1 MLITEPGGPQRSRLV
16 EAIAAAP
23 HLGQPA
29 WAFGQVEAWLEGLAG
44 SSAGPALTRLIRD
57 HPAVMKLLAGLSEGA
72 PFLWRL
78 AADDP
83 QRLRRLLE
91 CDPERHLD
99 DLLAENAAALA
110 AATSDAEVMG
120 LLRRLKQE
128 ATLLVALLDTG
139 GVWEVMRVTAA
150 LTALADHAVGTALRF
165 VLAAAAADG
174 TFRPREPIR
183 PENHSGYFVLAMGK
197 MGAFELNFSSD
208 IDLMVFYDAAAD
220 VLSPGIEP
228 TSHFVRLTR
237 RLVKLL
243 SERTPDGYVF
253 RVDLRLRPDPASTQI
268 TMSTL
273 AALNYY
279 ESVGQNWERAALIKA
294 RPCAGDIAAGEVFLR
309 DLQPFIWRKYLD
321 YAAIADVHAMKRRI
335 QAYRGHGEI
344 AVEGHNI
351 KLGRGGIRE
360 IEFFVQTQQLITGG
374 RHPELRTRQTLRTL
388 ARLAQGG
395 WISETAACDL
405 DAAYRFLRTVEHRLQ
420 MVADEQ
426 THHLPA
432 DPERLRQF
440 AQFLGYTD
448 RHAFA
453 EALLAHLR
461 RVQEHYGALFED
473 DGRTAQRL
481 GLLFPKDHDDAAT
494 LDKLTDLGYRQP
506 LAASATI
513 RGWLKGHYPSLR
525 GQFAR
530 NHLVELVPMLVD
542 QFAHT
547 DAPDRTLAAFDRFL
561 SGLRGGARLI
571 SLLLRN
577 PDLVALFALTLG
589 AAPRLS
595 DIVATY
601 PHAMD
606 GLIDPAFF
614 GALPDESTLT
624 AGLERTCGQTS
635 SYEDFLDCVRLF
647 GQEQLVVI
655 GARVLS
661 GTLSAEQAGEAYARL
676 ADTLIAAMHRAIE
689 RTFRAIHGELQGQ
702 ESAILAMGKLGGR
715 EMTAGS
721 DLDLILVYD
730 CAPEAESSNG
740 ERPLFASQY
749 FARLTQRLVSALG
762 APTNYG
768 SLYKVDLRLR
778 PSGRSGPVA
787 TQIERF
793 KAYQE
798 EEAWT
803 WEHMA
808 LTRARVVSG
817 SPEFARRV
825 EDVIKQVLCRER
837 DARLVA
843 GDILEMRRAIAA
855 EKGDQNPWDL
865 KYVSGGLVDLEF
877 AAQYLQLVHAA
888 AHPRILNSSTI
899 KALDTAARLGLLAP
913 EDADVVRPAA
923 RLYHNLTQV
932 LRLCLSGPFDP
943 KAAGAE
949 LSGLLARVADVP
961 DFATLD
967 ADLADIRKRVRAS
980 FLRILDLS
988 I

>member
-1 MLITEPGGPQRSRLV
+1 MLTTKLGSPQRSRLASMIV
-16 EAIAAAP
+16 AAP
-23 HLGQPA
+23 YVERPIQA
-29 WAFGQVEAWLEGLAG
+29 SDQVEAWRKGLGSPAG
-44 SSAGPALTRLIRD
+44 TILTELIGD
-57 HPAVMKLLAGLSEGA
+57 YPVVMDLMAGLCEGSV
-72 PFLWRL
+72 FLWRL
-78 AADDP
+78 ATGDP
-83 QRLRRLLE
+83 DRLVRVLN
-91 CDPERHLD
+91 CDPEPYLA
-99 DLLAENAAALA
+99 DLLSTNAAAIGA
-110 AATSDAEVMG
+110 AQSDAEVMA

-128 ATLLVALLDTG
+128 ATLLIALLDIG
-139 GVWEVMRVTAA
+139 GVWEVMRVTQA
-150 LTALADHAVGTALRF
+150 LTDLADHAVATALRF
-165 VLAAAAADG
+165 VLSAAAADG
-174 TFRPREPIR
+174 KLNPRDRAHPDR
-183 PENHSGYFVLAMGK
+183 GSGYFVLAMGK

-208 IDLMVFYDAAAD
+208 IDLIVCYDPAAG
-220 VLSPGIEP
+220 VLPANIEP
-228 TSHFVRLTR
+228 TPQFVRFTR

-268 TMSTL
+268 AMSTL
-273 AALNYY
+273 AALSYY
-279 ESVGQNWERAALIKA
+279 ESIGQNWERAALIKA
-294 RPCAGDIAAGEVFLR
+294 RPCAGDLEAGDAFLK
-309 DLQPFIWRKYLD
+309 DLQPFVWRKYLD

-374 RHPELRTRQTLRTL
+374 RHPELRTRQTLKTL
-388 ARLAQGG
+388 ARLAEGG
-395 WISETAACDL
+395 WIDESAADEL
-405 DAAYRFLRTVEHRLQ
+405 DAAYRFLRTLEHRLQ

-426 THHLPA
+426 THTLPA
-432 DPERLRQF
+432 DQERLRRF
-440 AQFLGYTD
+440 AQFLGYAD
-448 RHAFA
+448 RDAFA
-453 EALLAHLR
+453 AALLPHLQ
-461 RVQEHYGALFED
+461 RVQFHYGALFED
-473 DGRTAQRL
+473 TGQRAGRHELR
-481 GLLFPKDHDDAAT
+481 FPKERDDTAT
-494 LDKLTDLGYRQP
+494 LDKLTELGFRQP
-506 LAASATI
+506 LVASATI
-513 RGWLKGHYPSLR
+513 RQWLTGQYPSLR

-530 NHLVELVPMLVD
+530 DHLVELVPVLID
-542 QFAHT
+542 HFAHT

-561 SGLRGGARLI
+561 VGLRGGARLI

-589 AAPRLS
+589 AAPRLA
-595 DIVATY
+595 DIVAQH
-601 PHAMD
+601 PQAMD

-614 GALPDESTLT
+614 GALPDAATLT
-624 AGLERTCGQTS
+624 AGLARIRDQAS
-635 SYEDFLDCVRLF
+635 PYEDFLDGVRLF

-676 ADTLIAAMHRAIE
+676 ADALIATLHRAIE
-689 RTFRAIHGELQGQ
+689 QAFRAIHGQLKGQ
-702 ESAILAMGKLGGR
+702 ESAILAMGKLGGQ

-730 CAPEAESSNG
+730 CAPDAASSDG
-740 ERPLFASQY
+740 GRPLFASQY
-749 FARLTQRLVSALG
+749 FARLTQRLVSALS

-778 PSGRSGPVA
+778 PSGRSGPIA
-787 TQIERF
+787 TQIGRF

-808 LTRARVVSG
+808 LTRARVISG
-817 SPEFARRV
+817 SPEFVHSV
-825 EDVIKQVLCRER
+825 EEVIRQVLCRER

-843 GDILEMRRAIAA
+843 GDILEMRRAIAT

-865 KYVSGGLVDLEF
+865 KYVSGGLIDVEF
-877 AAQYLQLVHAA
+877 AAQYLQLIHASR
-888 AHPRILNSSTI
+888 HPEILDPSTV
-899 KALDTAARLGLLAP
+899 KTLDAAARLGVLSP
-913 EDADVVRPAA
+913 EDADIVRPAA

-949 LSGLLARVADVP
+949 LLGLLARVADLP

-967 ADLADIRKRVRAS
+967 AHLAETRKQVRSS
-980 FLRILDLS
+980 FLRILGS
-988 I
+988 PT

>member
-1 MLITEPGGPQRSRLV
+1 MLITKAGSPQGSRLASMIV
-16 EAIAAAP
+16 GAP
-23 HLGQPA
+23 HRERPIQGT
-29 WAFGQVEAWLEGLAG
+29 GQVETWLKALG
-44 SSAGPALTRLIRD
+44 SSAGVLLTELIGD
-57 HPAVMKLLAGLSEGA
+57 HPTVMGLLAGLCEGSV
-72 PFLWRL
+72 FLWRL
-78 AADDP
+78 VTDDP
-83 QRLRRLLE
+83 ARLLRLLN
-91 CDPERHLD
+91 CDPEPY
-99 DLLAENAAALA
+99 LAELLRNNATAIAAVQ
-110 AATSDAEVMG
+110 SDAQVMV

-128 ATLLVALLDTG
+128 ATLLIALLDIG
-139 GVWEVMRVTAA
+139 GVWEVMRVTQA
-150 LTALADHAVGTALRF
+150 LTELADHAVAAALRF
-165 VLAAAAADG
+165 VLSTAAMDG
-174 TFRPREPIR
+174 KLNPGDPTRPD
-183 PENHSGYFVLAMGK
+183 HGSGYFVLAMGK

-208 IDLMVFYDAAAD
+208 IDLIVCYDPAARALPAD
-220 VLSPGIEP
+220 VEP
-228 TSHFVRLTR
+228 TPQFVRFTR

-268 TMSTL
+268 AMSTL
-273 AALNYY
+273 AALSYY
-279 ESVGQNWERAALIKA
+279 ESIGQNWERAALIKA
-294 RPCAGDIAAGEVFLR
+294 RPCAGDVEAGEAFLK
-309 DLQPFIWRKYLD
+309 DLRPFIWRKYLD

-374 RHPELRTRQTLRTL
+374 RHLELRTRQTLCTL

-395 WISETAACDL
+395 WIDERAAHEL

-426 THHLPA
+426 THSLPA
-432 DPERLRQF
+432 DPDRLRRF
-440 AQFLGYTD
+440 AQFLGYAD
-448 RHAFA
+448 RDAFA
-453 EALLAHLR
+453 EALLPPLR
-461 RVQEHYGALFED
+461 RVQHHYGALFEGAGQSAD
-473 DGRTAQRL
+473 RH
-481 GLLFPKDHDDAAT
+481 GLRFPKECDDTAT
-494 LDKLTDLGYRQP
+494 LDKLTELGFRQP
-506 LAASATI
+506 LVASVTI
-513 RGWLKGHYPSLR
+513 RQWLAGPYPSLR

-530 NHLVELVPMLVD
+530 DHLVELVPVLID
-542 QFAHT
+542 NFAHT

-561 SGLRGGARLI
+561 AGLRGGARLI

-589 AAPRLS
+589 AAPRLA
-595 DIVATY
+595 DIVANH
-601 PHAMD
+601 PQAMD

-614 GALPDESTLT
+614 GALPDEATLA
-624 AGLERTCGQTS
+624 AGLAHIRDQAST
-635 SYEDFLDCVRLF
+635 YEDFLDGVRLF

-676 ADTLIAAMHRAIE
+676 ADALVTALDHAIDQI
-689 RTFRAIHGELQGQ
+689 FRAVHGELKGQ

-730 CAPEAESSNG
+730 CAPDVASSNG
-740 ERPLFASQY
+740 ERPLFATQY
-749 FARLTQRLVSALG
+749 FARVTQRLVSALS

-778 PSGRSGPVA
+778 PSGRSGPIA
-787 TQIERF
+787 TQIGRF

-817 SPEFARRV
+817 SPGFVRRV
-825 EDVIKQVLCRER
+825 EDVIRHVLCRER
-837 DARLVA
+837 DAQLVA

-865 KYVSGGLVDLEF
+865 KYVSGGLIDLEF
-877 AAQYLQLVHAA
+877 AAQYLQLIHAS
-888 AHPRILNSSTI
+888 AHPEILDPSTI
-899 KALDTAARLGLLAP
+899 KALDAAARLGVLAP
-913 EDADVVRPAA
+913 EEGDIVRPAA
-923 RLYHNLTQV
+923 RLYHNLIQV

-943 KAAGAE
+943 KATGAE
-949 LSGLLARVADVP
+949 LLGLLARVADLP

-967 ADLADIRKRVRAS
+967 AHLTETRKLVRLS
-980 FLRILDLS
+980 FLRILGS
-988 I
+988 AM

>member
-1 MLITEPGGPQRSRLV
+1 MLTTKPGGPQLSRLADTV
-16 EAIAAAP
+16 VAAP
-23 HLGQPA
+23 YLEHPIEA
-29 WAFGQVEAWLEGLAG
+29 HRQVETWLRDLRT
-44 SSAGPALTRLIRD
+44 SAGAFLTELVHDR
-57 HPAVMKLLAGLSEGA
+57 PAVLDLLAGLCQGSV
-72 PFLWRL
+72 FLWRL
-78 AADDP
+78 ATDDP
-83 QRLRRLLE
+83 PRLVRLLN
-91 CDPERHLD
+91 CDPESY
-99 DLLAENAAALA
+99 LAELLRNNAAAIAL
-110 AATSDAEVMG
+110 TQSDAEVMA

-128 ATLLVALLDTG
+128 ATLLIAFLDIG
-139 GVWEVMRVTAA
+139 GVWEVMRVTGA
-150 LTALADHAVGTALRF
+150 LTELADHAVATALRF
-165 VLAAAAADG
+165 VLNSAATDG
-174 TFRPREPIR
+174 KLNPRDPAR
-183 PENHSGYFVLAMGK
+183 PEQGSGYFVLAMGK

-208 IDLMVFYDAAAD
+208 IDLIVYYDPNAGALPSK
-220 VLSPGIEP
+220 VEP
-228 TSHFVRLTR
+228 TPQFVRFTR

-243 SERTPDGYVF
+243 SERTPEGYVF

-268 TMSTL
+268 AMSTL
-273 AALNYY
+273 AALSYY
-279 ESVGQNWERAALIKA
+279 ESIGQNWERAALIKA
-294 RPCAGDIAAGEVFLR
+294 RPCAGDLEAGDAFLK

-321 YAAIADVHAMKRRI
+321 YAAIADVHAMKRQI

-374 RHPELRTRQTLRTL
+374 RHPGLRTQQTLCTL
-388 ARLAQGG
+388 RRLAKGG
-395 WISETAACDL
+395 WIDESAAHELGD
-405 DAAYRFLRTVEHRLQ
+405 AYRFLRTLEHRLQ

-426 THHLPA
+426 THSLPA

-440 AQFLGYTD
+440 AQFLGYAD
-448 RHAFA
+448 RDALA
-453 EALLAHLR
+453 EALLPHLR
-461 RVQEHYGALFED
+461 RVQHHYGALFEEA
-473 DGRTAQRL
+473 GEPTNRP
-481 GLLFPKDHDDAAT
+481 GLLFPKERDDTAT
-494 LDKLTDLGYRQP
+494 LDKLTELGFRQP

-513 RGWLKGHYPSLR
+513 RQWLTGQYPSLR

-530 NHLVELVPMLVD
+530 DHLVELVPVLID
-542 QFAHT
+542 HFART

-561 SGLRGGARLI
+561 AGLRGGARLI

-589 AAPRLS
+589 AAPRLAE
-595 DIVATY
+595 IVANH
-601 PHAMD
+601 PQAMD

-614 GALPDESTLT
+614 GALPDEAALT
-624 AGLERTCGQTS
+624 ATLAGICGQSS
-635 SYEDFLDCVRLF
+635 SYEDFLDGMRLF

-676 ADTLIAAMHRAIE
+676 ADALIAALHRAIE
-689 RTFRAIHGELQGQ
+689 QTFRAAHGELKGQ
-702 ESAILAMGKLGGR
+702 ESAIVAMGKLGGR

-730 CAPEAESSNG
+730 CAPGASSSDG

-749 FARLTQRLVSALG
+749 FGRLTQRLVSALS

-778 PSGRSGPVA
+778 PSGRSGPLA
-787 TQIERF
+787 TQIGRF

-803 WEHMA
+803 WEQMA

-817 SPEFARRV
+817 SPGFVRRV
-825 EDVIKQVLCRER
+825 EDVIRQVLCRER

-843 GDILEMRRAIAA
+843 GDVLEMRRAIAD

-865 KYVSGGLVDLEF
+865 KYASGGLIDIEF
-877 AAQYLQLVHAA
+877 AAQYLQLVHAS
-888 AHPRILNSSTI
+888 AHPEILDPSTI
-899 KALDTAARLGLLAP
+899 KTLDAAARLGVLAP
-913 EDADVVRPAA
+913 EDADIVRPAA

-943 KAAGAE
+943 KAAGSE
-949 LSGLLARVADVP
+949 LLGLLARVADLP

-967 ADLADIRKRVRAS
+967 AHLAETGKQVRTS
-980 FLRILDLS
+980 FLRIVGS
-988 I
+988 PM

>member
-1 MLITEPGGPQRSRLV
+1 MLTTKLGSPQRSRLASMIV
-16 EAIAAAP
+16 AAP
-23 HLGQPA
+23 YVERPIQACDH
-29 WAFGQVEAWLEGLAG
+29 VEAWLKGLGSPAG
-44 SSAGPALTRLIRD
+44 TILTELVGD
-57 HPAVMKLLAGLSEGA
+57 YPLVMDLMAGLCEGSV
-72 PFLWRL
+72 FLWRL
-78 AADDP
+78 ATDEPD
-83 QRLRRLLE
+83 RLVRLLN
-91 CDPERHLD
+91 CDPEPYLA
-99 DLLAENAAALA
+99 DLLSTNAVAIAAAR
-110 AATSDAEVMG
+110 SDAEVMA

-128 ATLLVALLDTG
+128 ATLLIALLDIG
-139 GVWEVMRVTAA
+139 GVWEVMRVTQA
-150 LTALADHAVGTALRF
+150 LTELADHAVATALRF
-165 VLAAAAADG
+165 VLSSAAADAKLN
-174 TFRPREPIR
+174 PRDRAHPDR
-183 PENHSGYFVLAMGK
+183 GSGYFVLAMGK

-208 IDLMVFYDAAAD
+208 IDLIVCYDPTAGALPAN
-220 VLSPGIEP
+220 VEP
-228 TSHFVRLTR
+228 TPQFVRFTR

-268 TMSTL
+268 AMSTL
-273 AALNYY
+273 AALSYY
-279 ESVGQNWERAALIKA
+279 ESIGQNWERAALIKA
-294 RPCAGDIAAGEVFLR
+294 RPCAGDLEAGDAFLK
-309 DLQPFIWRKYLD
+309 DLLPFVWRKYLD

-374 RHPELRTRQTLRTL
+374 RHPELRTRQTLSSL
-388 ARLAQGG
+388 ARLAEGG
-395 WISETAACDL
+395 WIDESVAAEL
-405 DAAYRFLRTVEHRLQ
+405 DAAYRFLRRLEHRLQ

-426 THHLPA
+426 THTLPA
-432 DPERLRQF
+432 DRDRLRRF
-440 AQFLGYTD
+440 AQFLGYAD
-448 RHAFA
+448 RDAFA
-453 EALLAHLR
+453 AALLPHLQ
-461 RVQEHYGALFED
+461 RVQFHYGALFED
-473 DGRTAQRL
+473 TGQHAVRHE
-481 GLLFPKDHDDAAT
+481 LLFPKERDDTAT
-494 LDKLTDLGYRQP
+494 LDKLTELGFRQP
-506 LAASATI
+506 LVASATI
-513 RGWLKGHYPSLR
+513 RQWLTGQYPSLR

-530 NHLVELVPMLVD
+530 DHLVDLVPVLID
-542 QFAHT
+542 HFAHT

-561 SGLRGGARLI
+561 AGLRGGARLI

-589 AAPRLS
+589 AAPRLA
-595 DIVATY
+595 DIVAQH
-601 PHAMD
+601 PQAMD

-614 GALPDESTLT
+614 GALPDAATLT
-624 AGLERTCGQTS
+624 AGLARIRDQAS
-635 SYEDFLDCVRLF
+635 SYEDFLDGVRLF

-676 ADTLIAAMHRAIE
+676 ADALIATLHRAIE
-689 RTFRAIHGELQGQ
+689 QAFRAVHGELQGQ
-702 ESAILAMGKLGGR
+702 ESAILAMGKLGGQ

-721 DLDLILVYD
+721 DLDLILIYD
-730 CAPEAESSNG
+730 CAPDAASSDG

-749 FARLTQRLVSALG
+749 FARLTQRLVSALS

-778 PSGRSGPVA
+778 PSGRSGPIA
-787 TQIERF
+787 TQIGRF

-798 EEAWT
+798 GEAWT

-808 LTRARVVSG
+808 LTRARMISG
-817 SPEFARRV
+817 SPEFVGRV
-825 EDVIKQVLCRER
+825 EEVIREVLCRER

-843 GDILEMRRAIAA
+843 GDILEMRRAIAT

-865 KYVSGGLVDLEF
+865 KYVSGGLIDLEF
-877 AAQYLQLVHAA
+877 AAQYLQLIHASQ
-888 AHPRILNSSTI
+888 HPEILDPSTI
-899 KALDTAARLGLLAP
+899 KTLDAAARLGVLSP
-913 EDADVVRPAA
+913 EDADIVRPAA

-949 LSGLLARVADVP
+949 LLGLLARVADLP

-967 ADLADIRKRVRAS
+967 AHLAETRKQVRSS
-980 FLRILDLS
+980 FLRILGS
-988 I
+988 PS

>member
-1 MLITEPGGPQRSRLV
+1 MLTTKLGSPQRSRLASMIV
-16 EAIAAAP
+16 AAP
-23 HLGQPA
+23 YVERPIQASDH
-29 WAFGQVEAWLEGLAG
+29 VEAWLKGLGSPAG
-44 SSAGPALTRLIRD
+44 TLLIELVGD
-57 HPAVMKLLAGLSEGA
+57 YPVVMDLMAGLCEGSV
-72 PFLWRL
+72 FLWRL
-78 AADDP
+78 ATGDPDRLVRLLNCDP
-83 QRLRRLLE
+83 QAYLV
-91 CDPERHLD
+91 
-99 DLLAENAAALA
+99 DLLSTNAAAISA
-110 AATSDAEVMG
+110 AQSDVEVMA

-128 ATLLVALLDTG
+128 ATLLIALLDIG
-139 GVWEVMRVTAA
+139 GVWEVMRVTQA
-150 LTALADHAVGTALRF
+150 LTELADHTVATALRF
-165 VLAAAAADG
+165 VLTSAAADG
-174 TFRPREPIR
+174 KLNPRDR
-183 PENHSGYFVLAMGK
+183 AHPERGSGYFVLAMGK

-208 IDLMVFYDAAAD
+208 IDLIVCYDPAAG
-220 VLSPGIEP
+220 VLPASVEP
-228 TSHFVRLTR
+228 TPQFVRFTR

-268 TMSTL
+268 AMSTL
-273 AALNYY
+273 AALSYY
-279 ESVGQNWERAALIKA
+279 ESIGQNWERAALIKA
-294 RPCAGDIAAGEVFLR
+294 RPCAGDLEAGDAFLK
-309 DLQPFIWRKYLD
+309 DLLPFVWRKYLD

-374 RHPELRTRQTLRTL
+374 RHPELRTRQTLSTL
-388 ARLAQGG
+388 AQLAEGG
-395 WISETAACDL
+395 WIDESAADAL
-405 DAAYRFLRTVEHRLQ
+405 DAAYRFLRALEHRLQ

-426 THHLPA
+426 THTLPA
-432 DPERLRQF
+432 DRDRLRRF
-440 AQFLGYTD
+440 AQFLGYAD
-448 RHAFA
+448 RDAFA
-453 EALLAHLR
+453 AALLPHLQ
-461 RVQEHYGALFED
+461 RVQFHYGALFED
-473 DGRTAQRL
+473 TGQRAGRHE
-481 GLLFPKDHDDAAT
+481 LLFPKERDDTAT
-494 LDKLTDLGYRQP
+494 LDKLTELGFRQP
-506 LAASATI
+506 LVASATI
-513 RGWLKGHYPSLR
+513 RQWLTGPYPSLR

-530 NHLVELVPMLVD
+530 DHLVELVPLLID
-542 QFAHT
+542 HFAHT

-561 SGLRGGARLI
+561 AGLRGGARLI

-589 AAPRLS
+589 AAPRLA
-595 DIVATY
+595 DIVSQH
-601 PHAMD
+601 PQAMD

-614 GALPDESTLT
+614 GALPDAATLT
-624 AGLERTCGQTS
+624 TGLARIRDQAS
-635 SYEDFLDCVRLF
+635 SYEDFLDGVRLF

-676 ADTLIAAMHRAIE
+676 ADALVATLHHAIE
-689 RTFRAIHGELQGQ
+689 QAFRAIHGELKGQ
-702 ESAILAMGKLGGR
+702 ESVVLAMGKLGGQ

-721 DLDLILVYD
+721 DLDLILIYD
-730 CAPEAESSNG
+730 CAPDAVSSEG

-749 FARLTQRLVSALG
+749 FARLTQRLVSALS

-778 PSGRSGPVA
+778 PSGRSGPIA
-787 TQIERF
+787 TQIGRF

-808 LTRARVVSG
+808 LTRARVISG
-817 SPEFARRV
+817 SPEFVRRV
-825 EDVIKQVLCRER
+825 EEVIRQVLRRER

-843 GDILEMRRAIAA
+843 GDILEMRRAIAT

-865 KYVSGGLVDLEF
+865 KYVSGGLIDLEF
-877 AAQYLQLVHAA
+877 AAQYLQLIHASQ
-888 AHPRILNSSTI
+888 HPQILDPSTI
-899 KALDTAARLGLLAP
+899 KTLDAAARLGLLSP
-913 EDADVVRPAA
+913 EDADIVRPAA

-949 LSGLLARVADVP
+949 LLGLLARVADLP

-967 ADLADIRKRVRAS
+967 AHLAETRKQVRSS
-980 FLRILDLS
+980 FLRILG
-988 I
+988 